1 MRCLSLQQGVEV
13 AAVAR
18 RQADPVVDRRC
29 VLVGLLAAP
38 RAWAQPAAKLARI
51 GVLVHSGNLQVYE
64 ELRGALRD
72 LGWVEGRNL
81 IIERRL
87 VDDSPQ
93 RARQL
98 AAELQGLP
106 VALILASGTTMI
118 RSARDGAP
126 ATPIVMINAGD
137 ALGSGFI
144 ASLRRPGGNLT
155 GTTAAGEEVLAK
167 QLELLSLAAP
177 QAKTIGVLLNRANP
191 ANGFFFNALS
201 ARAREL
207 GLQLARIEIDHV
219 GELDAALLRAKGTP
233 LLIIGDPMFN
243 RERTRIAELSI
254 SHRVPGIFGAR
265 EYVAAGGLMFYNSSY
280 AWHWRT
286 AAAFVDKILK
296 GAKPSDLPVQQPTQ
310 FDLAINLKT
319 AKAMG
324 ITIPLALLQRA
335 NEVVE

>member
-1 MRCLSLQQGVEV
+1 M
-13 AAVAR
+13 
-18 RQADPVVDRRC
+18 
-29 VLVGLLAAP
+29 LVGLLAAP
-38 RAWAQPAAKLARI
+38 RAWGQPAAMPARI
-51 GVLVHSGNLQVYE
+51 GVLVYRPTFRDYDEFLGV
-64 ELRGALRD
+64 LRE

-81 IIERRL
+81 IIEKRF

-93 RARQL
+93 RGREL
-98 AAELQGLP
+98 AAELQALP

-191 ANGFFFNALS
+191 ANGFFVNALS

-207 GLQLARIEIDHV
+207 RLQLERIEIDHD
-219 GELDAALLRAKGTP
+219 GELDAAVARAKGAP
-233 LLIIGDPMFN
+233 LLVLGDPMFL

-254 SHRVPGIFGAR
+254 AHRVPGIFGAR
-265 EYVAAGGLMFYNSSY
+265 DYVAAGGLMSYNSSY

-286 AAAFVDKILK
+286 AAGFVDKILK
-296 GAKPSDLPVQQPTQ
+296 GAKPGDLPVQQPTQ
-310 FDLAINLKT
+310 FELAINLKT
-319 AKAMG
+319 ARAMG
-324 ITIPLALLQRA
+324 ITIPPALLQRA